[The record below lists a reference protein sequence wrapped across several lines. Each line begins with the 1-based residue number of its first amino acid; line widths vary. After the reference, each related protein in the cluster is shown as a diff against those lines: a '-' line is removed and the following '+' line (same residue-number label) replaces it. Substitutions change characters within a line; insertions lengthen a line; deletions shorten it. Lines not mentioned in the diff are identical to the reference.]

1 MKMRVCVKNFI
12 YYDNAYNSM
21 SMNTHQHTQQ
31 NKTEQEE
38 IKVSKYRK
46 NNRAYKQ
53 ISIDIDILSK
63 IDRISKEENISFSDV
78 LNFLLMDALGMNDT
92 NDDQVTVA
100 DEPQSQHHE
109 E

>member
-1 MKMRVCVKNFI
+1 
-12 YYDNAYNSM
+12 M

-31 NKTEQEE
+31 NQIEQEE
-38 IKVSKYRK
+38 IKVNKYRK

-100 DEPQSQHHE
+100 DEPQSQHHHE